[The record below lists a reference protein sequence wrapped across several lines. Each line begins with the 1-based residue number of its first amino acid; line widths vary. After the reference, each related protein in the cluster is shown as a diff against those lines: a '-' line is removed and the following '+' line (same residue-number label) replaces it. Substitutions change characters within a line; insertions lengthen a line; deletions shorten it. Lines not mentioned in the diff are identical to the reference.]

1 METQRTIIS
10 STMATR
16 NTFSLQKAFLVFFL
30 MCFLFFAQAQIHVSD
45 NTLFYV
51 SDNTSI
57 NTKNNEPENVQQ
69 KNISGKIY
77 ITKSIVVYDNDN
89 SVNAQ
94 IVFVD
99 FPKKIHLAIVSKEKE
114 TKTEKLPEP
123 VKKSEYHFTSQQ
135 SESSFLLC
143 STKRNIAISNTNSQI
158 KPILAKNANFGSKE
172 IVYKTPVDS
181 FIKKENYSNSVVYYF
196 SIRPP
201 PVV

>member
-1 METQRTIIS
+1 
-10 STMATR
+10 MATR
-16 NTFSLQKAFLVFFL
+16 NTFSLQKVFLVFFL

-51 SDNTSI
+51 SDNKSI

-143 STKRNIAISNTNSQI
+143 SIKKNAAISNTNYHTKAI
-158 KPILAKNANFGSKE
+158 FTKNTNFDLRKILDKSAVKL
-172 IVYKTPVDS
+172 
-181 FIKKENYSNSVVYYF
+181 FIKNENYSFNIVPYF

-201 PVV
+201 PIG

>member
-1 METQRTIIS
+1 
-10 STMATR
+10 MATR
-16 NTFSLQKAFLVFFL
+16 NTFSLQKVFLVFFL

-123 VKKSEYHFTSQQ
+123 VKKSEYHFTSQK
-135 SESSFLLC
+135 SDSSFLL
-143 STKRNIAISNTNSQI
+143 SSIKKNAAISNTNYHTKAI
-158 KPILAKNANFGSKE
+158 FTKNTNFDLRKILDKSAVKL
-172 IVYKTPVDS
+172 
-181 FIKKENYSNSVVYYF
+181 FIKNENYSFNIVPYF

-201 PVV
+201 PLM